1 MGINAETKVYAL
13 MGDPV
18 KHSLSPV
25 IHNTF
30 YETEGINALY
40 SVFRVKRG
48 DTENALKGGASLG
61 IEGFN
66 VTVPHKEAVLPF
78 LSSVDEAALSIGAV
92 NTLKLTPEGYKGYN
106 TDCLGIKRQIEE
118 LKISLKGKR
127 AVMIG
132 AGGAAN
138 AVLYAIYSLGAEGVY
153 ILNRSV
159 EKAREKFGSDKRNT
173 ILSLNEYEKIPG
185 KGYFCVQCT
194 SVGLYPDTDAAP
206 IEDPA
211 FYEKINE
218 AVDIVYNPADT
229 VFMKK
234 VRAAGGRAENGLDM
248 LLYQAA
254 EGFRIFTGK
263 APGDKAVEE
272 ARKKL
277 REALWE
283 D

>member
-1 MGINAETKVYAL
+1 MVINPETKLYAL

-18 KHSLSPV
+18 AHSLSPV

-30 YETEGINALY
+30 YETEGVNAIY

-48 DTENALKGGASLG
+48 DTENALKGGVSLG

-66 VTVPHKEAVLPF
+66 VTVPHKEAVLPYIAA
-78 LSSVDEAALSIGAV
+78 VDEAAKAIGAV
-92 NTLKLTPEGYKGYN
+92 NTLKLTEEGYKGYN
-106 TDCLGIKRQIEE
+106 TDFLGIKRQIEE
-118 LKISLKGKR
+118 LKIDLKGKK
-127 AVMIG
+127 AIMIG

-138 AVLYAIYSLGAEGVY
+138 AVLYALYDMGSEGVY
-153 ILNRSV
+153 ILNRSP
-159 EKAREKFGSDKRNT
+159 EKARDKFGDDSRNI
-173 ILSLNEYEKIPG
+173 ILPLNEYEKIPG

-194 SVGLYPDTDAAP
+194 SVGLFPDVDSAP

-211 FYEKINE
+211 FYEKIDD

-229 VFMKK
+229 AFMKK

-254 EGFRIFTGK
+254 EGFKIFTGK
-263 APGDKAVEE
+263 PVSDKGIEE
-272 ARKKL
+272 ARHKL

-283 D
+283 G